1 MLQVYFESLYYLFT
15 FEFKRIEILFGLTH
29 PLNWRKFKT
38 DAQLYIEC
46 HIQAQLLLSISYHQ
60 ITTVTLNLSNATG
73 V

>member
-38 DAQLYIEC
+38 DAQLYLMSYE
-46 HIQAQLLLSISYHQ
+46 AQLLLPISYHQ
-60 ITTVTLNLSNATG
+60 ITTVSLNLSNATG